1 MTLDDLS
8 TALPLHCIAQVSDII
23 WFVHIDLEDDSGP
36 VLSMVILIMNLYK
49 MYNFKN
55 LNLQHLFRVDVL
67 LFIIKTNRS

>member
-36 VLSMVILIMNLYK
+36 VLSMVIPHHEP
-49 MYNFKN
+49 
-55 LNLQHLFRVDVL
+55 LQDVQ
-67 LFIIKTNRS
+67 F